1 MHADA
6 PPAEPG
12 SPPDADLWRALGWQP
27 QPHQLQQLCRLQQ
40 LLRSWNQRLNL
51 TRLVEGDDYWIAQ
64 VFDSL
69 WPLLPLLNA
78 HQNSTVASIA
88 ASTAAQPDGREAT
101 TDAAHLAST
110 GALRASTNEACGA
123 AATAGSG
130 LEVTAASGLQLRAA
144 SCLEVTAGS
153 GLEVIDVGTGGGFPG
168 LAVAIALPGARI
180 TLVDSVQRKLDAVAA
195 MAAELGLADRVR
207 VRSERVERTG
217 RQATCRG
224 RFQLA
229 MARAVAAAPVV
240 AEYLVPLLAADG
252 QALLY
257 RGQWSAEDQ
266 QELER
271 ALATLNAR
279 IAHCEQREL
288 PGGRGLRTALSV
300 VATAPC
306 PASYPRAI
314 GVPAKLPLGQAGP
327 AGGSAAPR
335 SARPGQTR
343 RSRG

>member
-12 SPPDADLWRALGWQP
+12 SPSDPDLWQALGWQP
-27 QPHQLQQLCRLQQ
+27 QPRQLQQFHQLQL

-69 WPLLPLLNA
+69 WPLLPLLNGP
-78 HQNSTVASIA
+78 QGA
-88 ASTAAQPDGREAT
+88 AAAPAQAGTALQPDGGDTAT
-101 TDAAHLAST
+101 RSGSAPKPDSLAT
-110 GALRASTNEACGA
+110 PAP
-123 AATAGSG
+123 GSG
-130 LEVTAASGLQLRAA
+130 LRI
-144 SCLEVTAGS
+144 
-153 GLEVIDVGTGGGFPG
+153 IDVGTGGGFPG
-168 LAVAIALPGARI
+168 LAVAIALPGAHV

-195 MAAELGLADRVR
+195 MAAELELADRVQVR
-207 VRSERVERTG
+207 VERVERTG
-217 RQATCRG
+217 READCRG

-240 AEYLVPLLAADG
+240 AEYLVPLLAPGG

-257 RGQWSAEDQ
+257 RGQWSDQDQ

-271 ALATLNAR
+271 ALTLLNAR
-279 IAHCEQREL
+279 IRDCRQREL

-300 VATAPC
+300 EPTATC

-314 GVPAKLPLGQAGP
+314 GVPAKQPLGQAAAT
-327 AGGSAAPR
+327 AGAAP
-335 SARPGQTR
+335 A
-343 RSRG
+343 RSRGQRQPRPGRG